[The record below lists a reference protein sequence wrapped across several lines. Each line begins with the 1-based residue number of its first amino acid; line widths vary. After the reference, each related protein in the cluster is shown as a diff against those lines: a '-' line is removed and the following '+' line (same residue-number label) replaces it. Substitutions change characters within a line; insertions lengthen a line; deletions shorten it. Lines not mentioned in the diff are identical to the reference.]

1 VRRWLISDENKASEF
16 REGLWNLIYGSPT
29 AAGLLFMRLCERA
42 TKELYKKVVRT
53 DPMGMT
59 REQVFNDLETHYTK
73 AITQKS
79 LICYNISRE
88 WRSKLAH
95 PEKLHARRGRRS
107 LHDDNVCA

>member
-1 VRRWLISDENKASEF
+1 MRRWLTSDENKASEF

-42 TKELYKKVVRT
+42 TKELYKKVIRT

-73 AITQKS
+73 SNNAEI
-79 LICYNISRE
+79 LNLYNISGSGAISSHTQRNFS
-88 WRSKLAH
+88 RK
-95 PEKLHARRGRRS
+95 KRQKIFT
-107 LHDDNVCA
+107 